1 MMKIRGQQELSSVAF
16 STTNMAAQNN
26 MACIRIAS
34 YNCRSV
40 KNSIGDLKKLCSAN
54 DIILLQEHW
63 LFPFELDY
71 LSNIDN
77 DFCAVS
83 QSAMQLNDNVFRGRP
98 YGGTAIM
105 YRKKFAPFIVDQKS
119 VSNPRV
125 TALILNVNI
134 DNSLTP
140 VLLASVYMPVFNPAD
155 TDEDFEYICGY
166 LNAMLIESNVNH
178 FIYGGDFNFQ
188 FDTDRHEFVNESLGT
203 T

>member
-1 MMKIRGQQELSSVAF
+1 MI
-16 STTNMAAQNN
+16 
-26 MACIRIAS
+26 
-34 YNCRSV
+34 
-40 KNSIGDLKKLCSAN
+40 NSIGDLKKLCSAN

-77 DFCAVS
+77 DFCAVG

-134 DNSLTP
+134 DNSLIGMYRIHIFTG
-140 VLLASVYMPVFNPAD
+140 FRIQ
-155 TDEDFEYICGY
+155 DFTGS
-166 LNAMLIESNVNH
+166 LIRISEPDSDSG
-178 FIYGGDFNFQ
+178 FGFQ
-188 FDTDRHEFVNESLGT
+188 IWL
-203 T
+203 